1 VGGFK
6 ESRYNQDI
14 MPIRGW
20 VLDLGL
26 MGYGQAY
33 ALQRRLHE
41 ARLKDAVPDTLLL
54 LEHPPVITLGKGARA
69 EHLLFSPEFYAQHG
83 VEVCPTDRGGDVTCH
98 LPGQLVGYPIFDLRA
113 YGRDLHHFL
122 RQIEEGLIRLLNEYG
137 IQAGRMPG
145 YTGVWVGN
153 EKIAAIGIKVAR
165 WVSMHGFALNVN
177 NDLSLFRL
185 IVPCGIA
192 DRGVT
197 SIKQRLGKPLPMP
210 EVKARATRQFEA
222 VFGLALR
229 SPETPLESVLA
240 AV

>member
-1 VGGFK
+1 
-6 ESRYNQDI
+6 

-26 MGYGQAY
+26 IGYGQAY
-33 ALQRRLHE
+33 TLQRQLHA
-41 ARLKDAVPDTLLL
+41 ARLRGDIPDTLLL
-54 LEHPPVITLGKGARA
+54 LEHPPVITLGKGFRA
-69 EHLLFSPEFYAQHG
+69 EHLLFSPEFYVQRG
-83 VEVCPTDRGGDVTCH
+83 IEVCPTDRGGDVTCH
-98 LPGQLVGYPIFDLRA
+98 MPGQLVGYPIFDLRA
-113 YGRDLHHFL
+113 HGRDLHRFL
-122 RQIEEGLIRLLNEYG
+122 RQLEEGLIRLLSEYG
-137 IQAGRMPG
+137 IQAGRMSG

-197 SIKQRLGKPLPMP
+197 SIRQLLGKPFPMP
-210 EVKARATRQFEA
+210 EVKARAARQLGA
-222 VFGLALR
+222 VFGLELCP
-229 SPETPLESVLA
+229 PETPLESVLA

>member
-1 VGGFK
+1 MRGVA
-6 ESRYNQDI
+6 RYNRV
-14 MPIRGW
+14 MPANGW

-26 MGYGQAY
+26 IGYRQAY
-33 ALQRRLHE
+33 ELQTRLHA
-41 ARLKDAVPDTLLL
+41 ARVAGEIPDTLLL

-69 EHLLFSPEFYAQHG
+69 EHLLFSPEFYAQRG

-98 LPGQLVGYPIFDLRA
+98 MPGQLVGYPIFDLRA
-113 YGRDLHHFL
+113 HGRDLHLFL
-122 RQIEEGLIRLLNEYG
+122 RQLEEVLIRTLHEYG
-137 IQAGRMPG
+137 VEALRSPG

-177 NDLSLFRL
+177 NDLGLFGL

-197 SIKQRLGKPLPMP
+197 SLSQLKQHPVPME
-210 EVKARATRQFEA
+210 EVKARVVRQFEA
-222 VFGLALR
+222 VFGLALMP
-229 SPETPLESVLA
+229 PETPSARVSI

>member
-1 VGGFK
+1 
-6 ESRYNQDI
+6 

-26 MGYGQAY
+26 MGYNRAY
-33 ALQRRLHE
+33 ALQCQLHA
-41 ARLKDAVPDTLLL
+41 ARLRGDIPDTLLL
-54 LEHPPVITLGKGARA
+54 LEHPPVITLGKGFRA
-69 EHLLFSPEFYAQHG
+69 EHLLFPPEFYAQHG

-98 LPGQLVGYPIFDLRA
+98 MPGQLVGYPIFDLRA
-113 YGRDLHHFL
+113 HGRDLHRFL
-122 RQIEEGLIRLLNEYG
+122 RQLEEGLIRLLSEYG
-137 IQAGRMPG
+137 IQAGRMSG

-197 SIKQRLGKPLPMP
+197 SIRQLLGKPLPMP
-210 EVKARATRQFEA
+210 EVKARAAQQLGA
-222 VFGLALR
+222 VFGLELC
-229 SPETPLESVLA
+229 PLETPLESVLA